1 MRRYGDRLLE
11 DGTYPSAAVRDRA
24 VTELSELG
32 RDPARSDLA
41 AKYRIGASVLDAAV
55 HQREIL
61 NWLTLK
67 VAPAAAARLRG

>member
-1 MRRYGDRLLE
+1 MRRA
-11 DGTYPSAAVRDRA
+11 YPDDNIRDRA
-24 VTELSELG
+24 ISELSELG

-41 AKYRIGASVLDAAV
+41 AKYRIGPSVLDAGI
-55 HQREIL
+55 HHREIR